1 MLYLIIP
8 FTLYISNFASFI
20 GGIST
25 LKNNKLIVLILTIGV
40 FGILNTEMGFIGL
53 IPQIAEQFN
62 VTTATAG
69 WLVSVFAIGIALS
82 GPITPL
88 LLSKIE
94 RKKVMLLVLTIFV
107 ISNLISVFTSNFA
120 VLLLARIIPAIFHP
134 VYTAL
139 AFSVAA
145 DSVDKKDAPKA
156 VSRVFIGVSAG
167 MVVGVPI
174 VNFLATQ
181 FNLQI
186 ALSFFALIN
195 IIVLILTLCFV
206 PTMPSESSHSYGS
219 QLKVL
224 KRPLTWISI
233 IAAIFFNAAI
243 FGVYSYLT
251 DYLNIVTDIHGNLV
265 SITLFLYGFSNI
277 LGNIIAGKL
286 LTAIPKKAMLLL
298 PFALIIVYG
307 FMFSLGSFFIPMM
320 VITIIWGILAGL
332 TANTTQFMIT
342 SSAPD
347 APDLSN
353 GIFLSA
359 VNTGTTI
366 GTFIG
371 GLFIATLGS
380 NYVLMI
386 GILASLVNILL
397 IVIRNK
403 KLTTAFN

>member
-1 MLYLIIP
+1 MYQ
-8 FTLYISNFASFI
+8 TLYHLLRSV
-20 GGIST
+20 ST
-25 LKNNKLIVLILTIGV
+25 LNNNKLIILILTIGV

-53 IPQIAEQFN
+53 IPQIAKQFN

-94 RKKVMLLVLTIFV
+94 RKKVMLFVLTIFV
-107 ISNLISVFTSNFA
+107 ISNLISVFTSSFA

-195 IIVLILTLCFV
+195 LIVLILTLFFV
-206 PTMPSESSHSYGS
+206 PTMPNESSHSYGS

-251 DYLNIVTDIHGNLV
+251 DYLNIVTEIHGNLV

-286 LTAIPKKAMLLL
+286 LTMIPKKAMLLL

-320 VITIIWGILAGL
+320 VITMIWGILAGL

-403 KLTTAFN
+403 KLTPVFN

>member
-1 MLYLIIP
+1 MYQ
-8 FTLYISNFASFI
+8 TLYHLLRSV
-20 GGIST
+20 ST
-25 LKNNKLIVLILTIGV
+25 LNNNKLIVLILTIGV

-53 IPQIAEQFN
+53 IPQIAKQFN

-94 RKKVMLLVLTIFV
+94 RKKVMLFVLTIFV
-107 ISNLISVFTSNFA
+107 ISNLISVFTSSFA

-195 IIVLILTLCFV
+195 LIVLILTLCFV

-251 DYLNIVTDIHGNLV
+251 DYLNIVTEIHGNLV

-286 LTAIPKKAMLLL
+286 LTMIPKKAMLLL

-320 VITIIWGILAGL
+320 VITMVWGILAGL

-386 GILASLVNILL
+386 GILASIVNVLL

-403 KLTTAFN
+403 KLTTVFN

>member
-1 MLYLIIP
+1 M
-8 FTLYISNFASFI
+8 N
-20 GGIST
+20 
-25 LKNNKLIVLILTIGV
+25 NNKLIVLILTIGV

-53 IPQIAEQFN
+53 IPQIAKQFN

-94 RKKVMLLVLTIFV
+94 RKKVMLFVLTIFV
-107 ISNLISVFTSNFA
+107 ISNLISVFTSSFA

-145 DSVDKKDAPKA
+145 DSVDKKDVPKA

-186 ALSFFALIN
+186 ALLFFALIN
-195 IIVLILTLCFV
+195 LIVLILTLCFV
-206 PTMPSESSHSYGS
+206 PTMPSESSHSYSS

-251 DYLNIVTDIHGNLV
+251 DYLNIVTEIHGNLV

-286 LTAIPKKAMLLL
+286 LTMIPKKAMLLL

-320 VITIIWGILAGL
+320 VITMVWGILAGL

-386 GILASLVNILL
+386 GILASIVNVLL

-403 KLTTAFN
+403 KLTIVFNLII

>member
-1 MLYLIIP
+1 MYQ
-8 FTLYISNFASFI
+8 TLYHLLRSV
-20 GGIST
+20 ST
-25 LKNNKLIVLILTIGV
+25 LNNNKLIVLILTIGV

-53 IPQIAEQFN
+53 IPQIAKQFN

-94 RKKVMLLVLTIFV
+94 RKKVMLFVLTIFV
-107 ISNLISVFTSNFA
+107 ISNLISVFTSSFA

-195 IIVLILTLCFV
+195 LIVLILTLCFV

-251 DYLNIVTDIHGNLV
+251 DYLNIVTEIHGNLV

-286 LTAIPKKAMLLL
+286 LTMIPKKAMLLL

-320 VITIIWGILAGL
+320 VITMIWGILAGL

-403 KLTTAFN
+403 KLTPVFN

>member
-1 MLYLIIP
+1 M
-8 FTLYISNFASFI
+8 N
-20 GGIST
+20 
-25 LKNNKLIVLILTIGV
+25 NNKLIVLILTIGV

-53 IPQIAEQFN
+53 IPQIAKQFN

-94 RKKVMLLVLTIFV
+94 RKKVMLFVLTIFV
-107 ISNLISVFTSNFA
+107 ISNLISVFTSSFA

-195 IIVLILTLCFV
+195 LIVLILTLFFV

-251 DYLNIVTDIHGNLV
+251 DYLNIVTEIHGNLV

-286 LTAIPKKAMLLL
+286 LTMIPKKAMLLL

-320 VITIIWGILAGL
+320 IITMIWGILAGL

-371 GLFIATLGS
+371 GLFITTLGS

-386 GILASLVNILL
+386 GILASIVNILL

-403 KLTTAFN
+403 KLMTVF

>member
-1 MLYLIIP
+1 MYQ
-8 FTLYISNFASFI
+8 TLYHLLRSV
-20 GGIST
+20 ST
-25 LKNNKLIVLILTIGV
+25 LNNNKLIVLILTIGV

-53 IPQIAEQFN
+53 IPQIAKQFN

-94 RKKVMLLVLTIFV
+94 RKKVMLFVLTIFV
-107 ISNLISVFTSNFA
+107 ISNLISVFTSSFA

-195 IIVLILTLCFV
+195 LIVLILTLFFV
-206 PTMPSESSHSYGS
+206 PTMPSESSHLYGS

-251 DYLNIVTDIHGNLV
+251 DYLNIVTEIHGNLV

-286 LTAIPKKAMLLL
+286 LTMIPKKAMLLL

-320 VITIIWGILAGL
+320 VITMIWGILAGL

-403 KLTTAFN
+403 KLTPVFN

>member
-1 MLYLIIP
+1 MYQ
-8 FTLYISNFASFI
+8 TLYHLLRSV
-20 GGIST
+20 ST
-25 LKNNKLIVLILTIGV
+25 LNNNKLIVLILTIGV

-53 IPQIAEQFN
+53 IPQIAKQFN

-94 RKKVMLLVLTIFV
+94 RKKVMLFVLTIFV
-107 ISNLISVFTSNFA
+107 ISNLISVFTSSFA

-195 IIVLILTLCFV
+195 LIVLILTLCFV

-224 KRPLTWISI
+224 KRLLTWISI

-251 DYLNIVTDIHGNLV
+251 DYLNIVTEIHGNLV

-286 LTAIPKKAMLLL
+286 LTMIPKKAMLLL

-320 VITIIWGILAGL
+320 VITMIWGILAGL

-371 GLFIATLGS
+371 GLFITTLGS
-380 NYVLMI
+380 NYVLLI
-386 GILASLVNILL
+386 GILASIINILL

-403 KLTTAFN
+403 KLMTVF

>member
-1 MLYLIIP
+1 MYQ
-8 FTLYISNFASFI
+8 TLYHLLRSV
-20 GGIST
+20 ST
-25 LKNNKLIVLILTIGV
+25 LNNNKLIVLILTIGV

-53 IPQIAEQFN
+53 IPQIAKQFN

-94 RKKVMLLVLTIFV
+94 RKKVMLFVLTIFV
-107 ISNLISVFTSNFA
+107 ISNLISVFTSSFA

-195 IIVLILTLCFV
+195 LIVLILTLFFV

-251 DYLNIVTDIHGNLV
+251 DYLNIVTEIHGNLV

-286 LTAIPKKAMLLL
+286 LTMIPKKAMLLL

-320 VITIIWGILAGL
+320 VITMIWGILAGL

-403 KLTTAFN
+403 RLTPVFN

>member
-1 MLYLIIP
+1 
-8 FTLYISNFASFI
+8 
-20 GGIST
+20 
-25 LKNNKLIVLILTIGV
+25 
-40 FGILNTEMGFIGL
+40 
-53 IPQIAEQFN
+53 
-62 VTTATAG
+62 
-69 WLVSVFAIGIALS
+69 
-82 GPITPL
+82 
-88 LLSKIE
+88 
-94 RKKVMLLVLTIFV
+94 
-107 ISNLISVFTSNFA
+107 
-120 VLLLARIIPAIFHP
+120 
-134 VYTAL
+134 
-139 AFSVAA
+139 
-145 DSVDKKDAPKA
+145 
-156 VSRVFIGVSAG
+156 
-167 MVVGVPI
+167 
-174 VNFLATQ
+174 
-181 FNLQI
+181 
-186 ALSFFALIN
+186 
-195 IIVLILTLCFV
+195 
-206 PTMPSESSHSYGS
+206 
-219 QLKVL
+219 
-224 KRPLTWISI
+224 
-233 IAAIFFNAAI
+233 
-243 FGVYSYLT
+243 
-251 DYLNIVTDIHGNLV
+251 
-265 SITLFLYGFSNI
+265 
-277 LGNIIAGKL
+277 L
-286 LTAIPKKAMLLL
+286 LTVIPKKAMLLL